1 MLQVVRKEPTPNPNA
16 FKYHMSEALVE
27 KGALHFSN
35 PREAVDVPL
44 ARHLLEDGSVS
55 SVYIQDN
62 FVTISANQWADWGY
76 LEDLLREELG
86 GFDRTKT
93 SGIAAAAEERRAA
106 ADAEITDELL
116 IKANQL
122 IDRYVRPALAG
133 DGGGLEVVGI
143 EDKTISVRY
152 QGACGSCPSATAQT
166 LRAIENLLRTQLDPE
181 ITLVS
186 A

>member
-16 FKYHMSEALVE
+16 FKYHASDRLLER
-27 KGALHFSN
+27 GALHFSS
-35 PREAVDVPL
+35 PREAADIPL

-76 LEDLLREELG
+76 LEDLLREELAT
-86 GFDRTKT
+86 FDAAKAAEIAGAREEK
-93 SGIAAAAEERRAA
+93 IAAAQ
-106 ADAEITDELL
+106 AEITDELL

-133 DGGGLEVVGI
+133 DGGGLEVLGI
-143 EDKTISVRY
+143 EGKTISVRY

-166 LRAIENLLRTQLDPE
+166 LRAIENLLRTQLDPD
-181 ITLVS
+181 IHLVS